1 MKVLFVINNFFLK
14 GNGLCASARRTVHY
28 LKEAGIDVR
37 VLSGRNKDP
46 EGPQPEYPL
55 EDLNLPLFN
64 SLIDAQGYQFAS
76 TDRKMIRQAV
86 EWADLIHLEEP
97 MILEAAAAISARKAG
112 KAITGTYHLHP
123 ENMYA
128 SVGLDDSISIN
139 WTTLN
144 LWRDLIFNHC
154 SDIQCPTQN
163 VKDRLKRHHFKARL
177 HLISNGIIPD
187 PVRSTAVRDPED
199 TSFRIINIGRLSNEK
214 DQMTLL
220 RAAALSSHSRDLRL
234 IFAGRGPEEDAYRKK
249 AAELFEEGTLRYPV
263 EFVFLDAQGL
273 KDLAHTADL
282 FVHCA
287 YIEVE
292 GLSCLESLREGVVP
306 LIAKGKY
313 SATSQFALDNHST
326 FPAKDPKA
334 LARKIDW
341 WFEHPKHRREMAPR
355 YAALASEYDIH
366 KSIDALIDMF
376 RTALSEKKA

>member
-28 LKEAGIDVR
+28 LKEAGIEVR

-46 EGPQPEYPL
+46 KGPQPDYPL
-55 EDLNLPLFN
+55 EDLNLPLVN
-64 SLIDAQGYQFAS
+64 GLIDAQGYQFAL
-76 TDRKMIRQAV
+76 TDRETIRRAV

-97 MILEAAAAISARKAG
+97 MVLEAAAAISARKAG

-128 SVGLDDSISIN
+128 SVGLDDSHTIN

-144 LWRDLIFNHC
+144 LWRDLVFNHC

-163 VKDRLKRHHFKARL
+163 VMDRLKRHKFKSRL

-187 PVRSTAVRDPED
+187 PVRSLAVRDPED
-199 TSFRIINIGRLSNEK
+199 TSFRIVNIGRLSNEK

-220 RAAALSSHSRDLRL
+220 LAAALSGHSRDLRL
-234 IFAGRGPEEDAYRKK
+234 IFAGRGPEEATYRKK
-249 AAELFEEGTLRYPV
+249 AQELFEDGTLRYPV

-313 SATSQFALDNHST
+313 SATSQFALDSHST
-326 FPAKDPKA
+326 FPARDPKA

-341 WFEHPKHRREMAPR
+341 WIEHPEYRREMAPR
-355 YAALASEYDIH
+355 YAALAAEYDIH
-366 KSIDALIDMF
+366 KSINALIDMF
-376 RTALSEKKA
+376 RTALSEKQA

>member
-1 MKVLFVINNFFLK
+1 LV
-14 GNGLCASARRTVHY
+14 NG
-28 LKEAGIDVR
+28 
-37 VLSGRNKDP
+37 
-46 EGPQPEYPL
+46 
-55 EDLNLPLFN
+55 
-64 SLIDAQGYQFAS
+64 LIDAQGYQFAL
-76 TDRKMIRQAV
+76 TDRETIRRAV

-97 MILEAAAAISARKAG
+97 RVLEAAAAISARKAG

-128 SVGLDDSISIN
+128 SVGLDDSHTIN

-144 LWRDLIFNHC
+144 LWRDLVFNHC

-163 VKDRLKRHHFKARL
+163 VMDRLKRHKFKSRL

-187 PVRSTAVRDPED
+187 PVRSSAVRDPED
-199 TSFRIINIGRLSNEK
+199 TSFRIVNIGRLSNEK

-220 RAAALSSHSRDLRL
+220 LAATLSGHSRDLRL
-234 IFAGRGPEEDAYRKK
+234 IFAGRGPEEATYRKK
-249 AAELFEEGTLRYPV
+249 AQELFEDGTLRYPV

-313 SATSQFALDNHST
+313 SATSQFALDSHST
-326 FPAKDPKA
+326 FPARDPKA

-341 WFEHPKHRREMAPR
+341 WIEHPEYRREMAPR
-355 YAALASEYDIH
+355 YAALAAEYDIH
-366 KSIDALIDMF
+366 KSINALIDMF
-376 RTALSEKKA
+376 RTALSEKQA